1 MKSKKRLSVERHQKR
16 AGFLFLIPY
25 LIGLIYFFIIPFGK
39 TVFYSFNDVL
49 IRPGGGM
56 KYVSKGI
63 ENYRYILFTDA
74 QFIKAVGNAMSKLL
88 YVVPV
93 VLIFSIFVAL
103 LLNQKFK
110 GRMLMRGLFFL
121 PVIIASGVV
130 IVIINR
136 DIFVKETVNQASTI
150 FQSNVIEDILLRAGL
165 PTGLISV
172 VSRASSQIFDLTW
185 SSGIQILLFISALQ
199 GIPRS
204 YYEAASIEGASVW
217 DVFWKITFPVLSPTS
232 LLVVIYTMIDSFTS
246 ETNGVMTSILTR
258 FDNIQY
264 GLASA
269 SAIVYFIV
277 IIAVIAAIFGLLSK
291 HVFYNQ

>member
-136 DIFVKETVNQASTI
+136 DIFVKAPLCRQNYHDFPLECGKRRRFGT
-150 FQSNVIEDILLRAGL
+150 
-165 PTGLISV
+165 
-172 VSRASSQIFDLTW
+172 
-185 SSGIQILLFISALQ
+185 
-199 GIPRS
+199 
-204 YYEAASIEGASVW
+204 SVW
-217 DVFWKITFPVLSPTS
+217 KK
-232 LLVVIYTMIDSFTS
+232 
-246 ETNGVMTSILTR
+246 EGRILFLR
-258 FDNIQY
+258 S
-264 GLASA
+264 GKKA
-269 SAIVYFIV
+269 
-277 IIAVIAAIFGLLSK
+277 
-291 HVFYNQ
+291 